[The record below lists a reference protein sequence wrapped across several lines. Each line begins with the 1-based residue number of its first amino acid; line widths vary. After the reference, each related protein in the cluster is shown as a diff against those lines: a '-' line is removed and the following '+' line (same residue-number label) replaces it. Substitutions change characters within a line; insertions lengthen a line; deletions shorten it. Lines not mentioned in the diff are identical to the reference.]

1 MPDWDSLNKKL
12 LKEFQKIEEF
22 EEKNQ
27 YYEALKMLDKNIDHI
42 TTIGDSI
49 DNQIDKD
56 ALLVIRRD
64 RRLHK
69 RILQIKIQSEEFE
82 KRLSELELRMDES
95 EKEKLR

>member
-1 MPDWDSLNKKL
+1 M
-12 LKEFQKIEEF
+12 I
-22 EEKNQ
+22 
-27 YYEALKMLDKNIDHI
+27 DKNIDHI

-49 DNQIDKD
+49 DTEIDKD

-69 RILQIKIQSEEFE
+69 KILQLKIQTEEFK